1 MKKSILLSVAA
12 AIFISAAGFGQG
24 SNKLISTKTNIKFF
38 SSTPAEDI
46 EANNTASVSTID
58 KSTGEVV
65 FSVPMQ
71 GFEFEK
77 SLMQKH
83 FNNDKFLDTKQYPDA
98 KLKAK
103 ITNLES
109 IDFVKDGRYPA
120 TVKGE
125 LTIKGKTNAISE
137 TGTVTVKGNT
147 IKVDSKFD
155 VTLADYGIEFKKGKP
170 ASNIAETVEVT
181 VQAEYQ

>member
-1 MKKSILLSVAA
+1 MKKSVLLLVVA
-12 AIFISAAGFGQG
+12 AIFISAAGYGQG
-24 SNKLISTKTNIKFF
+24 NNKLVSSQTHIKFF
-38 SSTPAEDI
+38 SRTPAEDI

-83 FNNDKFLDTKQYPDA
+83 FNSDNFLDTKAFPDA
-98 KLKAK
+98 KLKAT
-103 ITNLES
+103 ITNLDDV
-109 IDFVKDGRYPA
+109 DFSSNGKYSVN
-120 TVKGE
+120 VKGD

-137 TGTVTVKGNT
+137 KGTITVQGNVV
-147 IKVDSKFD
+147 KVESVFD
-155 VTLADYGIEFKKGKP
+155 VTLADYGITFVKGKP
-170 ASNIAETVEVT
+170 ASNIAKTVKVT
-181 VQAEYQ
+181 VHADYQ

>member
-1 MKKSILLSVAA
+1 MKKSVLLLVVA
-12 AIFISAAGFGQG
+12 AIFISTAGYGQG
-24 SNKLISTKTNIKFF
+24 NNKLVSSQTHIKFF

-83 FNNDKFLDTKQYPDA
+83 FNSYKFLDTKAFPEA

-103 ITNLES
+103 ISNLDDVNFS
-109 IDFVKDGRYPA
+109 SDGKYA
-120 TVKGE
+120 VTVKGD
-125 LTIKGKTNAISE
+125 LTIKGKTNDINE
-137 TGTVTVKGNT
+137 KGTITVQGNVV
-147 IKVDSKFD
+147 KVESVFD
-155 VTLADYGIEFKKGKP
+155 ITLADYGITFVKGKP
-170 ASNIAETVEVT
+170 ASNIAKTVEVT
-181 VQAEYQ
+181 VHADYQ